1 MLRRRTKSL
10 PNTPTQA
17 AAAAGILHALSQ
29 SYKKKVKFA
38 DSLGFD
44 LASVKHYSAAEEPHI
59 PPKVLSRL
67 QSFPPCSLDQ
77 LGDRLSALSLQSLAP
92 GFAQP
97 GEADSFL
104 ERVRL
109 HKVCLERIDTSHLD
123 IRGLVRVWDVSY
135 KKEVTIRYTFNN
147 WLSFIDTPAR
157 YIPRSERDAQTDQFA
172 FTLCIP
178 PFIEKGSS
186 VHFAICFRTEKDEFW
201 DNNNGQN
208 YTVRHQGPPM
218 ELPQRLNFSWCWFA

>member
-1 MLRRRTKSL
+1 
-10 PNTPTQA
+10 
-17 AAAAGILHALSQ
+17 
-29 SYKKKVKFA
+29 KKKVKFA

-59 PPKVLSRL
+59 PPKPRPVGGPAVRP
-67 QSFPPCSLDQ
+67 QP
-77 LGDRLSALSLQSLAP
+77 AVLAP

-218 ELPQRLNFSWCWFA
+218 